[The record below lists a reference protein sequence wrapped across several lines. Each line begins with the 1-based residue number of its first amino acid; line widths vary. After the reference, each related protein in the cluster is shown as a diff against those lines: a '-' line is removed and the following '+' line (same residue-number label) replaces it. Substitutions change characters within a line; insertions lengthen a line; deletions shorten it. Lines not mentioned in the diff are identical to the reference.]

1 MAYDSD
7 LTPLFKKCTDE
18 DLDTIVQYI
27 IKEGGFTEDISSS
40 NEYKLYAPKH
50 TKYIDL
56 IVDEIQRY
64 GGDSFVNIFRGGGVR
79 YREIVE
85 DVADKLSVKYNN
97 NMSISDIEEL
107 IIAHLIEK
115 AWGKM
120 TEEERIEFLKDAN
133 VDINKLDGKQK
144 GVLLKGN
151 FDLLKTVAIGVPF
164 LQLLIKVTGF
174 KAYQIAVIVANIV
187 SKAILGHGLA
197 LASNAALMR
206 GMAIFAGPVG
216 WILGG
221 ILMVPLFSGAAY
233 RVTTP
238 CVVHIAMLRM
248 KYMNDLDL

>member
-27 IKEGGFTEDISSS
+27 IEKGSLTEDISSS
-40 NEYKLYAPKH
+40 NEYKLYKSKH

-64 GGDSFVNIFRGGGVR
+64 GGDSIVNLFRGRGVR

-97 NMSISDIEEL
+97 NMSTAKIEEL
-107 IIAHLIEK
+107 IISHLIEK

-120 TEEERIEFLKDAN
+120 TEEERIKFLKNAN
-133 VDINKLDGKQK
+133 VDINKLDSKQK
-144 GVLLKGN
+144 KVLIDGD
-151 FDLLKTVAIGVPF
+151 FDLLEGLGITIIF
-164 LQLLIKVTGF
+164 LQILIKVTGF
-174 KAYQIAVIVANIV
+174 KAYQMAVIVANIV
-187 SKAILGHGLA
+187 SKVILGRGLA
-197 LASNAALMR
+197 LAGNAALVR
-206 GMAIFAGPVG
+206 GIAIFAGPVG
-216 WILGG
+216 WVLNG
-221 ILMVPLFSGAAY
+221 ILMLPLFSGPAY
-233 RVTTP
+233 RVTIP